1 MKKANKVI
9 HLLLSFGAAVSMLL
23 SCARQMDE
31 VVPEQVPEG
40 EPVSLSM
47 RISLPDMTAV
57 SRVAGLDPDASKTAS
72 GVWVG
77 VYSARTGERTGVLYS
92 STLRI
97 TNDHDWQSV
106 TLKALSGPSYIVAVG
121 NANAYN
127 GYDIEAG
134 TSSGA
139 TNLLT
144 LLDRADTWEKYK
156 RIASIMSDPQ
166 AIQRT
171 SDNFLMSGIYL
182 APEKDDHAL
191 NENYSSWLNA
201 DTHEPVPVIIPPGNV
216 TLPGRVH
223 LRRLVSYVKFN
234 IRPAANISFIPVS
247 WQIHNLPGVSFLHER
262 HDGDPTVV
270 NAADAPV
277 VNLPA
282 SYGRQTYHES
292 LEYESSSFIG
302 ERDASNNL
310 TGGYSFDFYQLENK
324 HRGLDFSGFSD
335 SEVEAP
341 YHYRELEY
349 KTEGTGVGNVRT
361 QGNTGWYRSLVAP
374 EAYRRTT
381 GPAVPSSDADLRN
394 NNATFVVFTGRIEY
408 YYRTDAA
415 GRVGGAEDGELT
427 YAPIRYPDAS
437 FNVDGNV
444 YDENNLPDH
453 VIHRVALATYT
464 VHLGYCEGGSDAEK
478 ARDFNCRRNTQYTYN
493 VTIAGVDKIRVE
505 AVADNDAP
513 DERYPG
519 VEGTVTDV
527 IGQPI
532 NLDSHYGVFNIKMSD
547 EDRMNMIWRIK
558 APFGDELI
566 DMVYDSKGFL
576 TSDNSSIINLYED
589 GTKYDALPQNQFYNW
604 IQIRP
609 TTGEDVLAHY
619 PGDPRLKTRT
629 SIRNED
635 SQTDGDYYD
644 VSEIPDYARSAGDA
658 GVWYFDQL
666 NRPGEF
672 PHPEAQGLSPAYFR
686 YLQNTDD
693 AQRESLY
700 DALSAREK
708 QELTKERYYTVFVD
722 EYVYEYP
729 YDATKATLTGWESA
743 TREKTPLADGTYL
756 AKEAGVAYIDEWR
769 NFVNRGERRAW
780 IALRD
785 NSVTTGSSSLDISS
799 DLESIYFR
807 ALYLISQ
814 ESIQTYYSN
823 TAPRGIGIESTNES
837 YIPWDESYEEGEALN
852 SPSWLWKWN
861 EYKGFS
867 YHVPA
872 ANRTI
877 RFDDYDDL
885 DGLKNQ
891 YMYVLYPENKRNSWW
906 DVLEMEAVN
915 DKSAYLNRGTMSP
928 RVDPTTNKVYYI
940 PDHVNEYM
948 AACLARNRDL
958 NNDGVI
964 GANEIRWYLPT
975 SSTLS
980 RIVLGGPSLRSPLF
994 NLKNFN
1000 DTYVEGGKGAGFT
1013 HYMGSD
1019 KIFLWAEEYT
1029 SILLLGHSSGYK
1041 VPSTVRCIRN
1051 LGQHMN
1057 LSPDNNHD
1065 GYTSIDPAYNV
1076 DKTTRTIRLNY
1087 YRTAALRDYEAGPLP
1102 PHSVASALAG
1112 ASRAF
1117 KYAAADCRSS
1127 NTSSPKATTT
1137 GTFDA
1142 SVFMANPNNARDF
1155 SAWINS
1161 LENNDICGTYSEDRQ
1176 DSDKGTW
1183 RVPNITEVAIMYMLG
1198 ILPDSNEGNHSY
1210 ASGTYEYFVRA
1221 NTRFPIVEF
1230 FGLKYKVRNVPQYTI
1245 SATAIRQGE
1254 GGLRIR
1260 CVKDVPQ

>member
-97 TNDHDWQSV
+97 TNDHAWQSV

-127 GYDIEAG
+127 GYDIETG
-134 TSSGA
+134 TSSGGG

-171 SDNFLMSGIYL
+171 SDNFLMSGLYL
-182 APEKDDHAL
+182 APEKNGHAR

-234 IRPAANISFIPVS
+234 IRPVADISFIPVS

-302 ERDASNNL
+302 ERDANNNL

-335 SEVEAP
+335 SEVEVP

-415 GRVGGAEDGELT
+415 GRVGGSEDGELT

-437 FNVDGNV
+437 FNVAGNV

-589 GTKYDALPQNQFYNW
+589 GIKYDALPQNQFYNW

-609 TTGEDVLAHY
+609 TTGEEVLAHY

-629 SIRNED
+629 RIRND
-635 SQTDGDYYD
+635 DIQTSNPYYD
-644 VSEIPDYARSAGDA
+644 VSRIPDYARSAGAA

-672 PHPEAQGLSPAYFR
+672 PHPEAQGLSAAYFR

-756 AKEAGVAYIDEWR
+756 AKEEGVAYIDEWR

-814 ESIQTYYSN
+814 ESIQTYYSS
-823 TAPRGIGIESTNES
+823 AADRGIGVESSNES
-837 YIPWDESYEEGEALN
+837 YKTWEVKNNQRTTGPEDWIWDNDDFG
-852 SPSWLWKWN
+852 
-861 EYKGFS
+861 
-867 YHVPA
+867 PA
-872 ANRTI
+872 YPISRV
-877 RFDDYDDL
+877 
-885 DGLKNQ
+885 DGLRNQ
-891 YMYVLYPENKRNSWW
+891 YYYVLNKENNRNKWS
-906 DVLEMEAVN
+906 DVLNVTGSSYAV
-915 DKSAYLNRGTMSP
+915 GTMTP
-928 RVDPTTNKVYYI
+928 RKGDAGKTNYI
-940 PDHVNEYM
+940 PDHINEYM

-975 SSTLS
+975 SETYS
-980 RIVLGGPSLRSPLF
+980 RIVLGGVSLRSPLF
-994 NLKNFN
+994 NLQTYP
-1000 DTYVEGGKGAGFT
+1000 DTYLPGGTGAGYS

-1019 KIFLWAEEYT
+1019 GYFLWAEEFT
-1029 SILLLGHSSGYK
+1029 SVLDMYHDGTYLL
-1041 VPSTVRCIRN
+1041 PSNVRCIRN

-1057 LSPDNNHD
+1057 LTPNSSAD
-1065 GYTSIDPAYNV
+1065 GYQSIDLAYNV
-1076 DKTTRTIRLNY
+1076 DKNARTIQLEY
-1087 YRTAALRDYEAGPLP
+1087 YRTAALRDYEPGIIP
-1102 PHSVASALAG
+1102 PHSLASALAG
-1112 ASRAF
+1112 ASRQF
-1117 KYAAADCRSS
+1117 QYANDDCTDQ
-1127 NTSSPKATTT
+1127 NTYTISGSWWPYPD
-1137 GTFDA
+1137 GRYRGPVNGHFPWSTFVTDGIDK
-1142 SVFMANPNNARDF
+1142 SRDF
-1155 SAWINS
+1155 APWAQAVEQNT
-1161 LENNDICGTYSEDRQ
+1161 ICGNYAENANR
-1176 DSDKGTW
+1176 SDQGTW
-1183 RVPNITEVAIMYMLG
+1183 RVPNITEVAIMHMLG
-1198 ILPDSNEGNHSY
+1198 IIPDTRYGDHSY
-1210 ASGTYEYFVRA
+1210 ASCSYEYFLRQD
-1221 NTRFPIVEF
+1221 TRYPTVDFA
-1230 FGLKYKVRNVPQYTI
+1230 GLKFSSGIYTI
-1245 SATAIRQGE
+1245 SATALRQGTW
-1254 GGLRIR
+1254 GSIHIR